1 MSAILKDPLL
11 QIRPMRESD
20 IDAVM
25 AVEQRAYPFPWSEGN
40 FRDCLRA
47 GYHSWLFTLDT
58 RIVGYGV
65 MSVFVGEAQIL
76 NLCIE
81 PELHGQGLGR
91 RLLQRL
97 LNEAKAHNADTAFL
111 EVRASNQA
119 AIALYLSSGFNQ
131 IGARRDY
138 YPAAGGREDALIL
151 GLSLQDKSGEFLGPR
166 N

>member
-25 AVEQRAYPFPWSEGN
+25 AVEQRGYPFPWSEGN

-47 GYHSWLFTLDT
+47 GYHSWVLTLDA
-58 RIVGYGV
+58 RIIGYGV

-76 NLCIE
+76 NLCID
-81 PELHGQGLGR
+81 PEMQGQGLGR

-119 AIALYLSSGFNQ
+119 AITLYLSSGFNQ